1 MRFDSIHNYYE
12 TLVVRELMQCF
23 VEDIRHIDEDYLQ
36 DIACI
41 ALNMLPARYVRHDVD
56 MAFFLT
62 SEERSEMDTSVKKAV
77 ATAKV
82 HVDEQKNSEDRPNT
96 FQNV

>member
-12 TLVVRELMQCF
+12 TLVVRELIDTF
-23 VEDIRHIDEDYLQ
+23 VNDIKNMDEDYLQ

-41 ALNMLPARYVRHDVD
+41 ALNMLPSRYVRHDVD

-62 SEERSEMDTSVKKAV
+62 TDERSEMDNSVKKAV
-77 ATAKV
+77 LQAKD
-82 HVDEQKNSEDRPNT
+82 HVDNQKDEDVRPNT
-96 FQNV
+96 FQQ

>member
-12 TLVVRELMQCF
+12 TLVVRELMSCF
-23 VEDIRHIDEDYLQ
+23 VEDIKHIDEDYLQ

-62 SEERSEMDTSVKKAV
+62 SSERSDMDSSVSKAV
-77 ATAKV
+77 AKAKI
-82 HVDEQKNSEDRPNT
+82 HVDEQYNSEERPTT
-96 FQNV
+96 FQNG